1 MNFKELIKSRRG
13 VAIELAIGVMFLLMA
28 FTIILLTTAGL
39 QNSSLIKDRDSFYDK
54 VELDQIGE
62 EACLEF
68 VERNKNNQSLD
79 GQISLNDEY
88 YMTVVE
94 VEDVNVNTIYHKIN
108 IFRDEEAVLVIEI
121 SENGKIIS
129 WN

>member
-39 QNSSLIKDRDSFYDK
+39 QNSSLIKDRDSFYEK

-62 EACLEF
+62 EACLK
-68 VERNKNNQSLD
+68 VLADDDVRLD
-79 GQISLNDEY
+79 EKINIRDDY
-88 YMTVVE
+88 YMIVKDVTYDTVCYE
-94 VEDVNVNTIYHKIN
+94 IN

-121 SENGKIIS
+121 NGDGKIIS

>member
-1 MNFKELIKSRRG
+1 M
-13 VAIELAIGVMFLLMA
+13 AIELAIGVMFLLMA

-39 QNSSLIKDRDSFYDK
+39 QNSSLIKDRDSFYEK

-62 EACLEF
+62 EACLK
-68 VERNKNNQSLD
+68 VLADDDVRLD
-79 GQISLNDEY
+79 EKINIRDDY
-88 YMTVVE
+88 YMIVKDVTYDTVCYE
-94 VEDVNVNTIYHKIN
+94 IN

>member
-39 QNSSLIKDRDSFYDK
+39 QNSSLIKDRDSFYEK

-62 EACLEF
+62 EACLK
-68 VERNKNNQSLD
+68 VLADDDVNLD
-79 GQISLNDEY
+79 EKITIRDDY
-88 YMTVVE
+88 YMIVK
-94 VEDVNVNTIYHKIN
+94 DVTYDTICYEIN

-121 SENGKIIS
+121 NGDGKIIS